1 MSVANSW
8 GLTVS
13 LVKTKG
19 VRISNES
26 SFVDSVPVCDQSVE
40 MVKEFLYLGS
50 IITSDG
56 EIDADMKMRIAKAAN
71 LFVFLVLDTQSF
83 VWSILSPECTQG
95 QATVSSSNG
104 LDK

>member
-1 MSVANSW
+1 MITEAQFANDTTTEQNFQTVAQSFVSVASSW

-19 VRISNES
+19 IRISNKS
-26 SFVDSVPVCDQSVE
+26 SFVDSAPVCDQSVK
-40 MVKEFLYLGS
+40 MVKEFPCLGS

-71 LFVFLVLDTQSF
+71 VFGCLKRA
-83 VWSILSPECTQG
+83 I
-95 QATVSSSNG
+95 
-104 LDK
+104 